1 MGENKHIVELDIF
14 TKKVF
19 NNIAEKSPS
28 LNFTE
33 DVMKQIN
40 AIENSK
46 IVNASSYNYRFS
58 IYGIA
63 ISFVIA
69 SVFLI
74 FQENKSEASFFKF
87 NISDITFVKLPQLT
101 WLQSLNL
108 SLTTMYALFFFTIL
122 FIVQTIVLKQYFN
135 RRVL

>member
-1 MGENKHIVELDIF
+1 MGENKHIDELDIF
-14 TKKVF
+14 AKKVF

-28 LNFTE
+28 VNFTE

-46 IVNASSYNYRFS
+46 IVNASSYNYRYS
-58 IYGIA
+58 IYGIV

-74 FQENKSEASFFKF
+74 FQENKSEASFFNF

-108 SLTTMYALFFFTIL
+108 SVTTMYALFFFTIL

-135 RRVL
+135 RRI